1 MLPKM
6 IDPRRLADVV
16 ASGAAA
22 AVCTVVATKG
32 STPRKA
38 GAAMLVVDDG
48 SDFGAVEGTVG
59 GGAIEHEIRRQAL
72 EVIAEMRPRLV
83 EIPLTT
89 VLGMCCGG
97 SVSVFIESLRLRP
110 ACIVFGAG
118 HVSEA
123 VCSVAAKAGF
133 DVVVVDPR
141 DELRTA
147 ARFPDAVSLHDSYDH
162 DDDLKALPFAKD
174 AFVVVATHDHAVDQR
189 LAERVLDFDFAYA
202 AVVGSQRKALMM
214 RERLKNKGKDDDAI
228 ARLRCPAGLDIGAE
242 TPEEIAVSI
251 VSEMV
256 QVRRAA
262 AAQARRTHGAPA
274 SSSTRTA

>member
-1 MLPKM
+1 ML
-6 IDPRRLADVV
+6 I
-16 ASGAAA
+16 
-22 AVCTVVATKG
+22 
-32 STPRKA
+32 
-38 GAAMLVVDDG
+38 VDDG
-48 SDFGAVEGTVG
+48 SDFGAVASGTVG

-72 EVIAEMRPRLV
+72 QVIAEMRPRLV

-97 SVSVFIESLRLRP
+97 SVSVFIESLRMRP

-123 VCSVAAKAGF
+123 VCAVAAKAGF

-141 DELRTA
+141 DELRVA
-147 ARFPDAVSLHDSYDH
+147 DRFADAVDLRDSYDH
-162 DDDLKALPFAKD
+162 DDDLRALPFAKD

-189 LAERVLDFDFAYA
+189 LAERVLDFDFAFC

-214 RERLKNKGKDDDAI
+214 RERLLNKGKSDDDI

-251 VSEMV
+251 VAEMV
-256 QVRRAA
+256 QVRRRHES
-262 AAQARRTHGAPA
+262 AQRRTHGAPVG
-274 SSSTRTA
+274 STTTNSATTNAATTNSATKTGTR